1 MPDIS
6 LKFFMPV
13 KVASTDQMNPR
24 ENIQKA
30 LQEVDSFLKEKK
42 IKVVGSAMALL
53 HDDPKTVDLSKAQC
67 EICLPISGKI
77 KGESIVKD
85 KELAKGAFA
94 CITHKGPLDKLAD
107 TYQIILKWIEEN
119 GYMIAG
125 PAREIYH
132 QGLNKTGQEDYVIE
146 LQFPV
151 RK

>member
-1 MPDIS
+1 MPDVF

-13 KVASTDQMNPR
+13 KVASTEQRGPR
-24 ENIQKA
+24 EQFSKA
-30 LQEVDSFLKEKK
+30 LQEIDSFLKEKK
-42 IKVVGSAMALL
+42 IKIVGAAMALI
-53 HDDPKTVDLSKAQC
+53 HDDPKIIDFRKAQC

-77 KGESIVKD
+77 KGQGHVKD

-94 CITHKGPLDKLAD
+94 CITHNGPLEKLPE

-125 PAREIYH
+125 PAREVYPKGINEA
-132 QGLNKTGQEDYVIE
+132 GGEEVVIE

>member
-24 ENIQKA
+24 EHIQKA

-53 HDDPKTVDLSKAQC
+53 HDDPKSVDLSKAQC

>member
-1 MPDIS
+1 MPEVS

-13 KVASTDQMNPR
+13 KVASKEQKTPR
-24 ENIQKA
+24 EEINKTW
-30 LQEVDSFLKEKK
+30 QEIDSFLKEKK
-42 IKVVGSAMALL
+42 IKTVGSVMALL
-53 HDDPKTVDLSKAQC
+53 HDDPKAADLSKAQF

-77 KGESIVKD
+77 KGESSVKD
-85 KELAKGAFA
+85 KELPKGAFA
-94 CITHKGPLDKLAD
+94 CITHRGPLEKLGE
-107 TYQIILKWIEEN
+107 TYQTILQWIEEN

-132 QGLNKTGQEDYVIE
+132 EGLNKPGAQEYIIE